1 MPSPP
6 ADIVAEDIE
15 RLLARTP
22 ETWEALRGARLFVTG
37 GTGFFGSWLL
47 QTLVAADVA
56 FDLGLRVVVLSRDP
70 DRFVARHPGTA
81 GSGALRLVAGDV
93 RDFPFPRGR
102 FTHVIH
108 AATEASA
115 ALERDDPR
123 TMEEVCREGTRRVLS
138 FAESCGA
145 SRVLLTSSG
154 AVYARPARDGERFAE
169 AMSTTPTPGE
179 RTGAYATGKRAAEKL
194 CLAAAS
200 RGAGVTIARCFAFV
214 GPRLPLDAHFAI
226 GNFIR
231 DAVAGGPIV
240 VAGDGRSVRSY
251 LYAADLME
259 WLATILLRG
268 VPGRPYNVGSDE
280 GLAVGS
286 LAGLV
291 ADAVPGVF
299 PGRPRPEVV
308 VRGQASPGT
317 VPSVYVPDC
326 TRARNELGLR
336 PATGLDDA
344 IRRTM
349 LATLR
354 PTG

>member
-1 MPSPP
+1 MPSAP
-6 ADIVAEDIE
+6 ANIVAEDIE
-15 RLLARTP
+15 RLLARTSGS
-22 ETWEALRGARLFVTG
+22 WEALRGARLFVTG

-47 QTLVAADVA
+47 QTLVAAEVS

-70 DRFVARHPGTA
+70 DRFASRHPGTA
-81 GSGALRLVAGDV
+81 GSDKVRLVAGDV
-93 RDFPFPRGR
+93 RDFPFPRGP

-123 TMEEVCREGTRRVLS
+123 TMEEVCREGTSRVLS
-138 FAESCGA
+138 FAEACGA
-145 SRVLLTSSG
+145 ARVLFTSSG
-154 AVYARPARDGERFAE
+154 AVYARPARETTRFSE
-169 AMSTTPTPGE
+169 EMSTTPAPGE
-179 RTGAYATGKRAAEKL
+179 TAGAYATGKRAAEKL

-231 DAVAGGPIV
+231 DAMAGGPIV
-240 VAGDGRSVRSY
+240 VNGDGRTVRSY
-251 LYAADLME
+251 LYSADLVE
-259 WLATILLRG
+259 WLGTILLRG

-280 GLAVGS
+280 GLPVGS
-286 LAGLV
+286 LARLV
-291 ADAVPGVF
+291 ADAVPEVF

-308 VRGQASPGT
+308 VRGLASPGT
-317 VPSVYVPDC
+317 APSVYVPDC
-326 TRARNELGLR
+326 TRARTELGLR
-336 PATGLDDA
+336 PETGLDQA

-349 LATLR
+349 RAAA
-354 PTG
+354 G